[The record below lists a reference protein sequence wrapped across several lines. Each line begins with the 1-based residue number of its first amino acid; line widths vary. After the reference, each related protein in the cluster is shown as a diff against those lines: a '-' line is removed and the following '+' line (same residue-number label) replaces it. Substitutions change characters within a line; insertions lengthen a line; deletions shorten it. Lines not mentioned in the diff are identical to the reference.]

1 MVKISVSAA
10 APLPDVRPMGFVVQD
25 AERQADGTLEVHVRT
40 DTPGASACP
49 FCGAA
54 RHVAT
59 TRLTRFT
66 DVPLDGHPVVLAWR
80 RRHFTCRG
88 CGRPSHETVPG
99 LHDGRRVT
107 SRLADWIAV
116 EGAKRDFL
124 NIARECGLS
133 GQTVVTLFGAATEV
147 AGLASNVPRLLGL
160 AVVSLAG
167 EPRPVMLDVANA
179 SVIDVYRSMAALE
192 DQLRQWSKSPPAV
205 ERLIIDIEL
214 DPIRAL
220 LDKAFV
226 RAELLADPA
235 SAGRVA
241 TRMMLNACHDAIVAS
256 AKKQRLAVRTLEILF
271 NKPPLRL
278 GGIGQRRLYGSD
290 RDPDRLLGK
299 AHRLKDDFLEDSR
312 SWWPLKWGEWRRR
325 AEQLHELVA
334 AGGPSIDYGP
344 VIALI
349 DRYNG
354 ALKRYGA
361 MGEQH
366 LNYERRLAALAALPK
381 TGTTRS
387 FRGTRARVLQE
398 FGGGGLSPS
407 RAGDRG
413 SGL

>member
-10 APLPDVRPMGFVVQD
+10 APLPDVRPMGFLVQD

-133 GQTVVTLFGAATEV
+133 GQTVVTLFGATTEV
-147 AGLASNVPRLLGL
+147 AGVGSDVPRLLGL

-167 EPRPVMLDVANA
+167 QPRPVMVDLANA
-179 SVIDVYRSMAALE
+179 SVIDVYRSTAALE

-205 ERLIIDIEL
+205 ERLILDIEL
-214 DPIRAL
+214 DPMGAL
-220 LDKAFV
+220 LNKVFV

-299 AHRLKDDFLEDSR
+299 AHRLKDDFLENSR
-312 SWWPLKWGEWRRR
+312 SWFDVRWDEWKRK
-325 AEQLHELVA
+325 AENLHELVA

-361 MGEQH
+361 MGEQQ
-366 LNYERRLAALAALPK
+366 LTYERRLAALAALSK

-387 FRGTRARVLQE
+387 FKGTRARVLQE
-398 FGGGGLSPS
+398 FGGGRLSPS
-407 RAGDRG
+407 RAGDSG

>member
-1 MVKISVSAA
+1 
-10 APLPDVRPMGFVVQD
+10 MGFVVQD
-25 AERQADGTLEVHVRT
+25 SERQADGTLELRVRT
-40 DTPGASACP
+40 DPSGASACP

-54 RHVAT
+54 RHVAA
-59 TRLTRFT
+59 TRLSRFT
-66 DVPLDGHPVVLAWR
+66 DVPLNGHPVVLAWR

-88 CGRPSHETVPG
+88 CGRPSHETVTG

-147 AGLASNVPRLLGL
+147 VGVGSDVPRLLGL

-167 EPRPVMLDVANA
+167 QRRPVMVDVANA
-179 SVIDVYRSMAALE
+179 SVIDVYRSMPALE

-205 ERLIIDIEL
+205 ERLILDIEL
-214 DPIRAL
+214 DPMRAL
-220 LDKAFV
+220 LDTAFV
-226 RAELLADPA
+226 RGELVVDPA

-256 AKKQRLAVRTLEILF
+256 AKKQRLVVRTLEILF

-278 GGIGQRRLYGSD
+278 GGIGQRRLYGSN
-290 RDPDRLLGK
+290 RDPDRLLGR
-299 AHRLKDDFLEDSR
+299 AHRLKDEFLEISR
-312 SWWPLKWGEWRRR
+312 SWWHLKWDEWRREAKNLR
-325 AEQLHELVA
+325 ELGA
-334 AGGPSIDYGP
+334 AGGPSVDYGP

-349 DRYNG
+349 DRYIG
-354 ALKRYGA
+354 ALERYGE
-361 MGEQH
+361 MGKQH
-366 LNYERRLAALAALPK
+366 RNYERRLAALAALPK

-387 FRGTRARVLQE
+387 FKGTRARVLQE
-398 FGGGGLSPS
+398 FGDEGGVRREGA
-407 RAGDRG
+407 RR
-413 SGL
+413 